1 MTVVM
6 TQMEVLLQMSQK
18 VKFYSKSYEIRL
30 KLLKPDF
37 HLRLFCVHSKK
48 RYGIQSKHLPRKLK
62 KNTTIPQSN
71 IV

>member
-1 MTVVM
+1 M
-6 TQMEVLLQMSQK
+6 TQMEVLQQMSQK

-48 RYGIQSKHLPRKLK
+48 RYGLHAKRLPRKLNK
-62 KNTTIPQSN
+62 STTIPQSN

>member
-1 MTVVM
+1 M

-18 VKFYSKSYEIRL
+18 VKFYSKSYEIR
-30 KLLKPDF
+30 LKPDF